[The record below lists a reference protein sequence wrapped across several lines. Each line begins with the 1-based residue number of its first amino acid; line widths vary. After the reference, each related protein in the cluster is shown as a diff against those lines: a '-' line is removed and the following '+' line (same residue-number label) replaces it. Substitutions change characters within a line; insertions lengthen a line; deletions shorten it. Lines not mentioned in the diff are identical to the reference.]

1 MKELHRV
8 SLQDAV
14 AVSGR
19 KVKLIQHR
27 RRIFDVLGG
36 EVIRADH
43 DAVGSDQ
50 ADEKTERLRIINQ
63 IVVMESAYVVAEG
76 VLDRSSPVSHVK
88 QKMLDAPGQIGE
100 RAARMRQDDLEVGI
114 LVERAGINEF
124 ARQEGVLDGSV
135 DPGG

>member
-19 KVKLIQHR
+19 KVKLIQDR
-27 RRIFDVLGG
+27 CRIFDVLGG

-50 ADEKTERLRIINQ
+50 AHEKTERLRIINQ
-63 IVVMESAYVVAEG
+63 IVVMESTQVVPEG
-76 VLDRSSPVSHVK
+76 VFDRGCMVSHVK
-88 QKMLDAPGQIGE
+88 KEMLDPSCKVGE
-100 RAARMRQDDLEVGI
+100 
-114 LVERAGINEF
+114 
-124 ARQEGVLDGSV
+124 
-135 DPGG
+135 